1 MTKLANRVISIFDR
15 KTSMRLAV
23 PEWSAVDDICKR
35 ECIKRKKLF
44 EFIHEHRDQKL
55 GFTCSVRLFTIM
67 YMHNRMPDYTPK
79 ASNRNKDY
87 KNILNTLKMMA

>member
-67 YMHNRMPDYTPK
+67 YMHNRMLNSSSKP
-79 ASNRNKDY
+79 SKDY
-87 KNILNTLKMMA
+87 KNILDTLKMMA